1 MSKIDIL
8 MATYNGASYIAS
20 QIRSLQSQTLSDWTL
35 LVHDDGSTD
44 GTLDI
49 VVQFADADPR
59 IRVIDDGIRFHDCA
73 LNFIHLLKFS
83 DAPYCIFCDQDDI
96 WLENKLQL
104 MYDAIVATDNSKPQA
119 VYSNAFIYN
128 PEVPSIGGSAT
139 LCRPQTLYDVL
150 FMNGGIQGCALM
162 FNDKLREIC
171 RDAPEVVAMHDH
183 LLTLSAIVF
192 GNIAYVD
199 KRLMLYRRY
208 EGTVTGFTAGSLI
221 DRIKPFFDSSKT
233 VLHGKHNLAIHS
245 FVEKYSSMISD
256 KDMAVFDDFFRF
268 EQESRMRRAAHVL
281 IKGYNLYGRRSILA
295 FKMLVRKL
303 L

>member
-8 MATYNGASYIAS
+8 MATYNGVEYIAS
-20 QIRSLQSQTLSDWTL
+20 QIRSLQSQSLSDWTL

-44 GTLDI
+44 GTLD
-49 VVQFADADPR
+49 VVAQFANADPR
-59 IRVIDDGIRFHDCA
+59 IKVVNDGVRFHDCA

-83 DAPYCIFCDQDDI
+83 EAPYCIFCDQDDI

-104 MYDAIVATDNSKPQA
+104 MYDAIAMADSNKPQA

-128 PEVPSIGGSAT
+128 PEVPTISGSAT
-139 LCRPQTLYDVL
+139 LCRPHTLYDVL

-162 FNDKLREIC
+162 FNAKLREIC
-171 RDAPEVVAMHDH
+171 RNAPKVVAMHDH

-192 GNIAYVD
+192 GNLTYID
-199 KRLMLYRRY
+199 KHLMLYRRY
-208 EGTVTGFTAGSLI
+208 DGTVTGFTAGSLH
-221 DRIKPFFDSSKT
+221 DRIKPFFDPSKT
-233 VLHGKHNLAIHS
+233 VLHGKHYLAIRS
-245 FVEKYSSMISD
+245 FVDKYSSIISD
-256 KDMAVFDDFFRF
+256 NDKAIFCDFFRF
-268 EQESRMRRAAHVL
+268 ESESRMRRAVHVL
-281 IKGYNLYGRRSILA
+281 SKGYNLYGKSCILA